1 MNVFDRFI
9 EKEGKIVDDSWAKWF
24 HFAVPDEEGEKRKK
38 IKDRL
43 FELGHCKECLALSV
57 CYFVNYKK
65 LNLLLRQNL
74 CKI

>member
-38 IKDRL
+38 IKP
-43 FELGHCKECLALSV
+43 
-57 CYFVNYKK
+57 
-65 LNLLLRQNL
+65 
-74 CKI
+74 